1 MYWSSIL
8 YFLTWPVV
16 VVLSYQLIKYVVMK
30 YKEELDKVEE

>member
-30 YKEELDKVEE
+30 YKEELDKAEE